1 LDGFARFVRTV
12 SDAASPGGT
21 GVPPVSDPQR
31 FSDEMGHRRPVDAP
45 FLAWRT
51 RTASVPRQDPPPDAP
66 LDVLAWSAVTN
77 RDIDIDVALARHAPP
92 AGGFG
97 ALVDQGALK
106 TIEVW
111 TETELSALHALFWIA
126 LRKSDAR
133 LGARV
138 LDAARWHI
146 AHMQPDNATNH
157 PWSAH
162 VFALVDVIDDA
173 REAGL
178 YAQTLVHNCQTQL
191 GRPDRFS
198 ALILLDCAD
207 GIDALTG
214 RQ

>member
-1 LDGFARFVRTV
+1 
-12 SDAASPGGT
+12 
-21 GVPPVSDPQR
+21 
-31 FSDEMGHRRPVDAP
+31 MGHRRPVDAP

-51 RTASVPRQDPPPDAP
+51 QSHPTPLPTPPPDAP
-66 LDVLAWSAVTN
+66 LDVLLWSAVTN
-77 RDIDIDVALARHAPP
+77 RDIDIDAALARNAPP

-97 ALVDQGALK
+97 ALVDQGAHK

-111 TETELSALHALFWIA
+111 TETELSSLHALFWLA
-126 LRKSDAR
+126 LRDGDTT

-138 LDAARWHI
+138 LDAARWLI

-162 VFALVDVIDDA
+162 VFALVDVLDDA

-198 ALILLDCAD
+198 ALILLDGAD

-214 RQ
+214 RR